1 MPSLQWPEAMTHSK
15 IEQIIELYPNEEF
28 MFVDGFNDAII
39 GVDEVNLRV
48 VYDIDEIINI
58 LMRDEITFD
67 DAFDYYDYNIAGSYV
82 GEKTPVFVR
91 KIIEL

>member
-1 MPSLQWPEAMTHSK
+1 MTHSK

-28 MFVDGFNDAII
+28 MFADGFDDAII

-58 LMRDEITFD
+58 LMRDEMTFD
-67 DAFDYYDYNIAGSYV
+67 DAFDYYDYNIAGAYV

>member
-1 MPSLQWPEAMTHSK
+1 MHSK
-15 IEQIIELYPNEEF
+15 IEQIIETYPDEEF

-58 LMRDEITFD
+58 LMRDEMTFD
-67 DAFDYYDYNIAGSYV
+67 DAFDYYDYNIAGAYV

-91 KIIEL
+91 KIIELWDQ

>member
-1 MPSLQWPEAMTHSK
+1 MMHSK

-28 MFVDGFNDAII
+28 MFADGFDDAII

-58 LMRDEITFD
+58 LMRDEMTFD

-82 GEKTPVFVR
+82 GEKTPLFMR

>member
-1 MPSLQWPEAMTHSK
+1 MSKTK
-15 IEQIIELYPNEEF
+15 IEQIIEAYPDEEF

-58 LMRDEITFD
+58 LMRDEMTFD
-67 DAFDYYDYNIAGSYV
+67 DAFEYYDYNIAGSYV
-82 GEKTPVFVR
+82 GEKTPVFMR

>member
-1 MPSLQWPEAMTHSK
+1 MMHSK
-15 IEQIIELYPNEEF
+15 IEQIIETYPNEEF

-58 LMRDEITFD
+58 LMRDEMTFD

-91 KIIEL
+91 TILEL

>member
-1 MPSLQWPEAMTHSK
+1 MSSSK
-15 IEQIIELYPNEEF
+15 IDLIKELYPDDEF
-28 MFVDGFNDAII
+28 LIADGFDDAII

-58 LMRDEITFD
+58 LMREEMTVGE
-67 DAFDYYDYNIAGSYV
+67 AFEYYDYNIAGAYV
-82 GEKTPVFVR
+82 GEKTPVFMR

>member
-1 MPSLQWPEAMTHSK
+1 MSSSK
-15 IEQIIELYPNEEF
+15 LEQIIEIYPDEEF
-28 MFVDGFNDAII
+28 MFADGFDDAII

-58 LMRDEITFD
+58 LMREEMTVGE
-67 DAFDYYDYNIAGSYV
+67 AFEYYDYNIAGAYY
-82 GEKTPVFVR
+82 GEKTPLFVR